1 MVNGFQPLTN
11 FAKTSILNI
20 YWVVNASLQMQKSLL
35 NQILLERLYNTSVL
49 QNIHHMTFHS
59 TFFDKIF
66 SDAFIAQ
73 SSLILIEQFVKCQI
87 ITFGLYVTSYCKM
100 KY

>member
-1 MVNGFQPLTN
+1 
-11 FAKTSILNI
+11 
-20 YWVVNASLQMQKSLL
+20 
-35 NQILLERLYNTSVL
+35 
-49 QNIHHMTFHS
+49 MTFHS

-87 ITFGLYVTSYCKM
+87 ITSGLYVTIYCKM